1 MAHRKQTHKGKAWSK
16 AHMSRRIRRI
26 LNECDVIPSRKSM
39 SFYARVNYGDG
50 LAKNDVY
57 IKGE

>member
-39 SFYARVNYGDG
+39 SFYARINYGDG
-50 LAKNDVY
+50 LAKNDV
-57 IKGE
+57 